1 MGWWVLIEYLVYFSH
16 PNFCWKVAFTFL
28 TPASLL
34 DIVSWFFQMYFSLIA
49 FASVKNELQSICY
62 LKKFLKFQTP
72 FRSTLPSC
80 TCKYTFSL
88 QPLPLITIIKILF
101 FKEDMTEIY
110 FVNYYQSKN
119 RKHRY
124 KIKKLLYKAIV
135 ALFSIPELISAGQ
148 RKLS

>member
-1 MGWWVLIEYLVYFSH
+1 MLKSCFYISDSGKFARHCELI
-16 PNFCWKVAFTFL
+16 
-28 TPASLL
+28 
-34 DIVSWFFQMYFSLIA
+34 FQMYFSLIA

-62 LKKFLKFQTP
+62 LKKFQKFQTP

-119 RKHRY
+119 RKHCY